1 MSVTVTF
8 TTLTADE
15 AAAESSP
22 VFPFTFVTG
31 GSPAEV
37 FGSDTLTGICEALID
52 GYADLPE
59 VEDGYDA
66 HLDARIGMLA
76 GLANGLQA
84 ASIAALEEDGALNL
98 TEDELTAVMH
108 PKDAE
113 VLEFEEWT
121 SNTPLLLLATNY
133 APYTEVI
140 PPEGD
145 AIVWLNPHDERT
157 FLMSL
162 HRLGIGQLWVNSEVA
177 FANTP
182 AEADG
187 V

>member
-1 MSVTVTF
+1 MPF
-8 TTLTADE
+8 IKLNAEE
-15 AAAESSP
+15 AAAPDSP

-37 FGSDTLTGICEALID
+37 FGSDSLTGIVEGLIE

-59 VEDGYDA
+59 PVDGYDA

-98 TEDELTAVMH
+98 SEDELTAVMH

-113 VLEFEEWT
+113 VLQFDEWT
-121 SNTPLLLLATNY
+121 SSAPLLLLDSNY
-133 APYTEVI
+133 APYTDVI

-145 AIVWLNPHDERT
+145 AIVWLNPHDERV

-162 HRLGIGQLWVNSEVA
+162 TRLGIGELWVNGEAAMAQGEGSVSEEV
-177 FANTP
+177 
-182 AEADG
+182 
-187 V
+187 